1 MFRQMRRNRQLLSDD
16 RAISILQ
23 NGKTGVLAVLGDND
37 YPYTVPVNY
46 VYFNN
51 RIYIHCAKTG
61 HKIDAINK
69 HQKVSFCVVS
79 KDDIIQEKYTTYF
92 ESVVAFGKARLLDDY
107 SEIKQAV
114 TILAEKYCP
123 DFADGIEK
131 EVERE
136 IPAVAVIEIEIDY
149 LTGKQAKELINA

>member
-1 MFRQMRRNRQLLSDD
+1 MRRNRQLLSDEK
-16 RAISILQ
+16 AISVLQ
-23 NGKTGVLAVLGDND
+23 NGKTGVLAVLGDDD

-79 KDDIIQEKYTTYF
+79 KDDIIQEKY
-92 ESVVAFGKARLLDDY
+92 G
-107 SEIKQAV
+107 
-114 TILAEKYCP
+114 
-123 DFADGIEK
+123 
-131 EVERE
+131 
-136 IPAVAVIEIEIDY
+136 
-149 LTGKQAKELINA
+149 